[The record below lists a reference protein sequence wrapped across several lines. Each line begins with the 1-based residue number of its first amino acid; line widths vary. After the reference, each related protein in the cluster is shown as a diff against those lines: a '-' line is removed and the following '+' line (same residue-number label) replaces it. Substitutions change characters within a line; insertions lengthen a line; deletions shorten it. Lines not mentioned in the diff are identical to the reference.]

1 MWRGGE
7 EGGRVSREFS
17 RNFCKGWRRIGV
29 RLGGN
34 VGLGRSK
41 LILVI
46 DQPDAIRLQL
56 LFPAGKS
63 LLGNEK
69 TEILPLLIRRSFPLI
84 PRIIWQKVSILLV
97 SPSRG
102 KIGRRR
108 KGKFLSL
115 NILRYE
121 FFSFF
126 FPPCKL
132 SRERRIYPSGVIR
145 GWYIFSS
152 FSFSLSWLQSF
163 FISSSITFPFEKF
176 AVVTSFIVLKT
187 RLSEMSSLVGYKK
200 TWSIIQDEIKTRI

>member
-34 VGLGRSK
+34 VGLGRQINPCYRSTRRDPSAAFVSGRQVVARERENRN
-41 LILVI
+41 LASL
-46 DQPDAIRLQL
+46 DPTQL
-56 LFPAGKS
+56 PANSANNLAKS
-63 LLGNEK
+63 LH
-69 TEILPLLIRRSFPLI
+69 P
-84 PRIIWQKVSILLV
+84 PRQ
-97 SPSRG
+97 PRG

-152 FSFSLSWLQSF
+152 FSAILFLILVAKF
-163 FISSSITFPFEKF
+163 FYFQFHNFPVRKVCGRDEFHCFEN
-176 AVVTSFIVLKT
+176 SPLGN
-187 RLSEMSSLVGYKK
+187 E
-200 TWSIIQDEIKTRI
+200 

>member
-152 FSFSLSWLQSF
+152 FSAILFLILVAKF
-163 FISSSITFPFEKF
+163 FYFQFHNFPVRKVCGRDEFHCFEN
-176 AVVTSFIVLKT
+176 SPLGN
-187 RLSEMSSLVGYKK
+187 E
-200 TWSIIQDEIKTRI
+200 